1 MSPYLVP
8 TDMASDCVDIVMEL
22 AQIARSHPTAK
33 IIALTQE
40 GVAEILDI
48 GKRIEA
54 FNAEHNMDKGE

>member
-1 MSPYLVP
+1 MSLIVSPDLV
-8 TDMASDCVDIVMEL
+8 SDCVDIVMEL

-40 GVAEILDI
+40 GVTEILDL

-54 FNAEHNMDKGE
+54 FNAHMDKGSE